1 MKEYFQSA
9 GKNGYDFAYVYPGM
23 NKVLQA
29 GGRVIRSEEDRGTL
43 VLVDDRFLS
52 RKYVEMLPEEWRDF
66 VVLKR

>member
-1 MKEYFQSA
+1 
-9 GKNGYDFAYVYPGM
+9 M

-66 VVLKR
+66 VVLKG